1 MLSASLI
8 PAVVCTNIC
17 ECRRGQMLATSTY
30 RSYGANVEKRAQFI
44 ADQLSFGLSNV
55 TSSFRTLNI
64 CRRRFISI
72 ATPPMNKKKNMKKPS
87 RPIKMKYRWWNELN
101 TRHDTEEKKK
111 YKQQLRTHY
120 AWSRIYGVGV
130 RTAVHTYE
138 YIYSSISLVLGRR
151 TREIQKHFAQ
161 TLNLLSFA
169 VDSCS
174 SPHIRHVTDSESPFK
189 RNIIIILY

>member
-101 TRHDTEEKKK
+101 TRHDTEEKKNISNNFELTTLGQECTASAYVQPYTRMNIYIRVYHWYWVGERERFK
-111 YKQQLRTHY
+111 NTLRK
-120 AWSRIYGVGV
+120 
-130 RTAVHTYE
+130 
-138 YIYSSISLVLGRR
+138 L
-151 TREIQKHFAQ
+151 
-161 TLNLLSFA
+161 
-169 VDSCS
+169 
-174 SPHIRHVTDSESPFK
+174 
-189 RNIIIILY
+189 